1 MKVVITHMKA
11 PWPEGCGVGSVV
23 EFESGVVLPWAL
35 GKCRPAEETEAEAKA
50 VAVIKAPAAQAD
62 GGVAAAPAAQASAVS
77 DIEKQAEAER
87 ASLKQ
92 RR

>member
-1 MKVVITHMKA
+1 MKVIITHMKA
-11 PWPEGCGVGSVV
+11 PWPAGCGVGSVV
-23 EFESGVVLPWAL
+23 EFEAGVVSPWAL
-35 GKCRPAEETEAEAKA
+35 GKCRPAEETEVEAKA

-62 GGVAAAPAAQASAVS
+62 GAAAAPAAQASDVS